1 MWENW
6 EKTMNVETN
15 RRFGNKP
22 PLLYVFV
29 TIKIAPQ
36 STYALISLNENG
48 KVTCKQCLTFKNML
62 KSSEKESEQMHSFV
76 PEGRSLCI
84 VAPVFWAM
92 LFLSLSQHRNRLSN
106 EKQRERERERRK
118 EKNTAW
124 KLFSFVFAIR
134 LYERYECIH
143 TGHHCSHTIPKLK
156 VLLYTD
162 EN

>member
-84 VAPVFWAM
+84 VAPVF
-92 LFLSLSQHRNRLSN
+92 
-106 EKQRERERERRK
+106 
-118 EKNTAW
+118 
-124 KLFSFVFAIR
+124 
-134 LYERYECIH
+134 
-143 TGHHCSHTIPKLK
+143 
-156 VLLYTD
+156 
-162 EN
+162 